1 MPKYVGNRCIPMPMG
16 NWDKNKEYENL
27 SVVLASN
34 GDSYT
39 SKKNVPKG
47 IELSNTEYWAIS
59 SRFNAQLDVQKKRID
74 NIVALP
80 SGSTTGDA
88 ELTDI
93 RVGADGVTYNTAGT
107 AVREQVSSLKEDIE
121 SIAGFNI
128 LQGATLFE
136 DNCFYDPTKNG
147 SKNSNDNYC
156 TYTIKCMSNRWIH
169 VDNFTNYISFFDVNN
184 TFVSGIYKSWDFVT
198 PKNAS
203 YMKVSLRKSD
213 NNNISMY
220 YSSIFSN
227 EKFIATKGNIKYSLL
242 NNVGFT
248 LNKSYDF
255 ARNESS
261 IKGFYLS
268 DLVDISNYDVIEYS
282 ACLFKSN
289 QITISPLLFYTDDGI
304 SFVTNITYDMVQS
317 LTETSESVY
326 IASGRITV
334 PYNAKYA
341 RINSG
346 GGIIPMLYGLK
357 VSDINKEEMNR
368 NRQVI
373 MIGDSYGIQ
382 NTDGDIT
389 KFYWEYICDALGLVE
404 GKSFYHHF
412 QSGAG
417 FGNNKFLTQLQALST
432 SISDKNAITDIFI
445 CGGWNDSDKSQ
456 SYGTDE
462 KYNKGTGDFYTYVK
476 SNYPNATVSIANISW
491 GNYNE
496 SWFYKQMN
504 VCIQRYLQTC
514 NTYGWRFINGA
525 EYILRY
531 QDGDIW
537 QSDNAHPNNKGQKI
551 LGTKLISPFLTGT
564 VDISLIF
571 GNPLIIGLNKIEFG
585 SNGTITHSTIE

>member
-16 NWDKNKEYENL
+16 NWDKNKKYENL

-59 SRFNAQLDVQKKRID
+59 SRFNAQLDVQKQRID

-80 SGSTTGDA
+80 DGSTTGDA

-93 RVGADGVTYNTAGT
+93 RVGADGVTYDTAGT
-107 AVREQVSSLKEDIE
+107 AVREQVSSLKKNID
-121 SIAGFNI
+121 SMSCFNI
-128 LQGATLFE
+128 VQGASLFE
-136 DNCFYDPTKNG
+136 DDCYYDATKNG
-147 SKNSNDNYC
+147 IIVANNRYC
-156 TYTIKCMSNRWIH
+156 TYTIKCIANTWIH
-169 VDNFTNYISFFDVNN
+169 VENFTNYVSFFDVNN
-184 TFVSGIYKSWDFVT
+184 AFISGVYKTWDFIT
-198 PKNAS
+198 PKDVS
-203 YMKVSLRKSD
+203 YMKVSLLKSE

-220 YSSIFSN
+220 YSNLFSS
-227 EKFIATKGNIKYSLL
+227 EKFIAANGNIKYNLL

-255 ARNESS
+255 VRNELSL
-261 IKGFYLS
+261 KGFYLS
-268 DLVDISNYDVIEYS
+268 DLVDISDYDVIEYS

-289 QITISPLLFYTDDGI
+289 QITVSPLLFYADDGT
-304 SFVTNITYDMVQS
+304 SFITNITYEMVQS
-317 LTETSESVY
+317 LTEKDVSVY
-326 IASGRITV
+326 IASGRITI
-334 PYNAKYA
+334 PYNAKYV
-341 RINSG
+341 RINSA
-346 GGIIPMLYGLK
+346 GGITPELYGLK
-357 VSDINKEEMNR
+357 ASDINKEKETIKR
-368 NRQVI
+368 KVI

-382 NTDGDIT
+382 NSDNDIT
-389 KFYWEYICDALGLVE
+389 KFYWEYVRDALGLVD
-404 GKSFYHHF
+404 GNTFYHHF

-417 FGNNKFLTQLQALST
+417 FGNNKFLTQLQELSL

-462 KYNKGTGDFYTYVK
+462 KYNKGTSDFYSYVK
-476 SNYPNATVSIANISW
+476 NNYPNATVSIANISW
-491 GNYNE
+491 GSYTE

-504 VCIQRYLQTC
+504 VSIQRYLQTC

-531 QDGDIW
+531 QDNNIW
-537 QSDNAHPNNKGQKI
+537 QSDKAHPNNKGQKI
-551 LGTKLISPFLTGT
+551 LGTKLTSPFLTGS
-564 VDISLIF
+564 VDTSLIF
-571 GNPLIIGLNKIEFG
+571 GNPLIIGLNKIEFD
-585 SNGTITHSTIE
+585 NTGTIRYSIIE